1 MSESAQAA
9 SSGTALHDLLAPL
22 GEASYSEARCA
33 EMADLIDEIRSL
45 KTARNAVVLAHNYQR
60 PEIFQVAD
68 FVGDSLELA
77 RQATTVEAEV
87 IVFCGVHFMA
97 ETAKILNPTR
107 RVILPDLRAGCSLAD
122 SVTAED
128 LAERKAELRAIYPD
142 LAVVGYVN
150 TTADVKAECDA
161 CCTSS
166 NAVRVVEALP
176 SEHILFVPDR
186 NLAAHVQSQT
196 RKTIIAWDGNCYV
209 HQQITPEQIAAVR
222 KALPRVKILAHPEC
236 RADVLAL
243 ADAVL
248 STSGMVRYATESP
261 DREFLIVTECG
272 LSDRLLLE
280 VPEKR
285 FYKSCKLC
293 AYMKMITLEGTRDA
307 LRDLAPEITLPE
319 EVRVRAPSKRCS
331 RWAGERTGGACRR
344 GRRGRPHRARGGAA
358 RVAGAGAR
366 RPVRRL
372 VGAPWRTRA
381 RIRVA
386 RGRRPTGAG
395 GPDDPPR
402 HSPRAA
408 LHLRPAGA

>member
-1 MSESAQAA
+1 MNAPAPT
-9 SSGTALHDLLAPL
+9 GPALEALFTPL
-22 GEASYSEARCA
+22 GDPAYGVERCA
-33 EMADLIDEIRSL
+33 ALAATIAEIEEL
-45 KTARNAVVLAHNYQR
+45 KRARRAVVLAHNYQR

-77 RQATTVEAEV
+77 RQATRVDADV

-97 ETAKILNPTR
+97 ETAKILNPSR
-107 RVILPDLRAGCSLAD
+107 RVLLPDLRAGCSLAD
-122 SVTAED
+122 AVTAED
-128 LAERKAELRAIYPD
+128 LAAKKQELRAVYPD

-166 NAVRVVEALP
+166 NAVRIVEALP

-186 NLAAHVQSQT
+186 NLAAYVQSQT
-196 RKTIIAWDGNCYV
+196 TKTIVAWDGNCYV
-209 HQQITPEQIAAVR
+209 HHQITAEQIAAVR
-222 KALPRVKILAHPEC
+222 AALPQVRVLAHPEC

-248 STSGMVRYATESP
+248 STSGMVRYARESP

-293 AYMKMITLEGTRDA
+293 QYMKMITLDGTRDA

-319 EVRVRAPSKRCS
+319 DVRVRA
-331 RWAGERTGGACRR
+331 A
-344 GRRGRPHRARGGAA
+344 
-358 RVAGAGAR
+358 
-366 RPVRRL
+366 
-372 VGAPWRTRA
+372 
-381 RIRVA
+381 
-386 RGRRPTGAG
+386 
-395 GPDDPPR
+395 
-402 HSPRAA
+402 AA
-408 LHLRPAGA
+408 LERMLELGG